1 MLYRSFRQLLPAALL
16 LMKLTPGECAP
27 ASGSPIAQKANIPLL
42 QKADIPLP
50 QKTDASFTLKGL
62 LTAPKYPI
70 VLYLD
75 YQSGGKSIHDSA
87 IVNDGH
93 FIFKGSL
100 SQPIRA
106 RLFRKRPAGSDNV
119 MYSHYEERPLYLEP
133 GIITVKSKGSLA
145 EAAVTGSPSTA
156 VADEWEKIDKP
167 YIERMKD
174 VRGRAYYNR
183 GNRDSVRILDEALHQ
198 QLLASAQAM
207 AALVARYPDAYA
219 SRDMVYDRRFGLEP
233 EIIEPSFKVLSP
245 KFRDSKEGRD
255 LAAQIASVKQ
265 ALIGVHSP
273 DFIQSDV
280 QGRSISL
287 SSFRG
292 KYVLV
297 DFWASWCGICRAENP
312 NVLRAYNAYKDSGF
326 TVLGVSLDDSSQK
339 DKWLQA
345 IKEDNMP
352 WQQVSD
358 LKGRDNSA
366 AVLYGIKGIP
376 QNVLLDPNGVIIAKN
391 LRDRDL
397 MSKLMEIFAGGRNM
411 RLDGFIA
418 SLKDSMAVFCY
429 YAGDKP
435 KQDTVAIHDGSFIW
449 QTVMPEPQKIRV
461 MLVPSHHML
470 QFYSDIG
477 YLELSGQAD
486 SLDNL
491 KVKGSWLDGEA
502 KAFAASI
509 KDTSGQKKQRSLRIK
524 YIHAHPQ
531 TLLSLS
537 LVGDMM
543 DEGSGEVYPLYMSLT
558 ETLRG
563 TPTGHR
569 IAALLI
575 QHNPSNSTQLK

>member
-1 MLYRSFRQLLPAALL
+1 MLYRSFRQLLPAAFL
-16 LMKLTPGECAP
+16 LMRMTAGECAP
-27 ASGSPIAQKANIPLL
+27 DGGLPFPQKASISFLQKANGP
-42 QKADIPLP
+42 
-50 QKTDASFTLKGL
+50 FMLKGL
-62 LTAPKYPI
+62 LTATKYPI
-70 VLYLD
+70 VLYLN
-75 YQSGGKSIHDSA
+75 YQSSGRSIQDSA
-87 IVNDGH
+87 IVSDGH

-100 SQPIRA
+100 STPIRA
-106 RLFRKRPAGSDNV
+106 RLFCKRSANSDNV
-119 MYSHYEERPLYLEP
+119 RYSPYEERQLYLEP
-133 GIITVKSKGSLA
+133 GVITVNSKGSLS
-145 EAAVTGSPSTA
+145 EAAVTGSTSTA
-156 VADEWEKIDKP
+156 VADEWEKIGKP
-167 YIERMKD
+167 YIERMND
-174 VRGRAYYNR
+174 VRGSAYYNR
-183 GNRDSVRILDEALHQ
+183 GNKDSVRILNEAFHQ
-198 QLLASAQAM
+198 QRLASAQAM

-219 SRDMVYDRRFGLEP
+219 SWDMVYDLRVALEP
-233 EIIEPSFKVLSP
+233 ELIEPSFKALSL

-280 QGRSISL
+280 QGRPVSL

-352 WQQVSD
+352 WLQVSD

-397 MSKLMEIFAGGRNM
+397 MSKLMEIFEGGRNM
-411 RLDGFIA
+411 RLDGHIS
-418 SLKDSMAVFCY
+418 SLKDSLALFRY

-435 KQDTVAIHDGSFIW
+435 KQDTAVIHEGSFTW
-449 QTVMPEPQKIRV
+449 LTLMPEPQKIQV
-461 MLVPSHHML
+461 MLMPSHRML

-486 SLDNL
+486 SPDNL
-491 KVKGSWLDGEA
+491 KVKGSWLDEEA
-502 KAFAASI
+502 KAFAATI
-509 KDTSGQKKQRSLRIK
+509 KDVSGQENQRNMRIK
-524 YIHAHPQ
+524 YIQAHPQ
-531 TLLSLS
+531 SFLSLS
-537 LVGDMM
+537 LVSDMTGGGD
-543 DEGSGEVYPLYMSLT
+543 GEVYPLYMSLT
-558 ETLRG
+558 GPLRG
-563 TPTGHR
+563 TPSGHR
-569 IAALLI
+569 IASLLN
-575 QHNPSNSTQLK
+575 QHN